1 MAISI
6 ALTSPYRLKRPAPFK
21 LNAINLNG
29 AAFFINAV
37 FLLTAAFL
45 FAQPKPLK
53 FTKQQIASETY
64 ETVGVFDVDNDGKLD
79 LVSGAYWYKGPDF
92 QARHYIG
99 SAKRYGEYYD
109 DFSTIPLDVNGDGLM
124 DFITGGWFGKQLVW
138 KQNPGDGGE
147 WQEHLIAEAGNIE
160 STRSWDLDGDGI
172 IEIIPNTPNDSL
184 VVYRL
189 QLDGNKKGT
198 GMFSKHSIF
207 GPHGHGLGFGD
218 INGDGFTDIIVS
230 KGWLQAPEDTYKGEW
245 KMHHEFD
252 LGTASVPII
261 VADVNKDGLSDL
273 IVGQGHD
280 YGLSWYEQKP
290 ATKKQKNQWTKHA
303 IDPYNSQYHSMEW
316 TDIDL
321 DGENELITGKRYRAH
336 NGKDPG
342 GNDELGLYYFKW
354 NGENFSK
361 QVIDYGPYGR
371 GKGTGVY
378 FSVSDV
384 DNNGMKDIIVAGKD
398 GLNIYYNEPIKQ

>member
-1 MAISI
+1 MANSI
-6 ALTSPYRLKRPAPFK
+6 ALTGPYRLKTPAPFM

-29 AAFFINAV
+29 AAFLIYTV
-37 FLLTAAFL
+37 FLLTGTFL
-45 FAQPKPLK
+45 FAQQKPLK
-53 FTKQQIASETY
+53 FTKQHIASESY
-64 ETVGVFDVDNDGKLD
+64 ETVGVFDVDNDGKPD
-79 LVSGAYWYKGPDF
+79 LVSGAYWYKGPHF
-92 QARHYIG
+92 QTRHYIG

-109 DFSTIPLDVNGDGLM
+109 DFSTIPLDVNGDGLT
-124 DFITGGWFGKQLVW
+124 DFITGGWFGEQLVW

-147 WQEHLIAEAGNIE
+147 WQEHWIAETGNIE
-160 STRSWDLDGDGI
+160 SSRSWDLDGDGI
-172 IEIIPNTPNDSL
+172 VEIIPNTPNDSL
-184 VVYRL
+184 VIYRL
-189 QLDGNKKGT
+189 QTDANKKGM
-198 GMFSKHSIF
+198 GSFNKHSIL

-218 INGDGFTDIIVS
+218 INGDGLTDIIVS
-230 KGWLQAPEDTYKGEW
+230 KGWLQAPKNTFTGEW
-245 KMHHEFD
+245 KFHQEFE

-280 YGLSWYEQKP
+280 YGLFWYEQKP
-290 ATKKQKNQWTKHA
+290 ATKKQKSQWIKHP

-316 TDIDL
+316 TDIDE
-321 DGENELITGKRYRAH
+321 DGKNELVTGKRYRAH

-342 GNDELGLYYFKW
+342 GNDDLGLYYFKW

-361 QVIDYGPYGR
+361 QVIDYGPYGH

>member
-1 MAISI
+1 MAILI

-29 AAFFINAV
+29 AAFLICTV
-37 FLLTAAFL
+37 FLLTSTFL
-45 FAQPKPLK
+45 FAQERPLK
-53 FTKQQIASETY
+53 FSKQQIASEAY

-160 STRSWDLDGDGI
+160 STRSWDFDGDGI

-189 QLDGNKKGT
+189 QLDGNKKGA

-218 INGDGFTDIIVS
+218 INGDGLTDIIVS
-230 KGWLQAPEDTYKGEW
+230 KGWLQAPKNTFAGEW
-245 KMHHEFD
+245 KFHLEFE
-252 LGTASVPII
+252 LGTASVPMI

-280 YGLSWYEQKP
+280 YGLFWHEQKP
-290 ATKKQKNQWTKHA
+290 ATKKQKTQWIKHP

-316 TDIDL
+316 TDL
-321 DGENELITGKRYRAH
+321 DGDGKNELVTGKRYRAH

-342 GNDELGLYYFKW
+342 GNDDLGLYYFKW

-361 QVIDYGPYGR
+361 QVIDYGPYGH